1 MDILFLGTS
10 GHGITTTRNLP
21 SILIDK
27 SILVDCGE
35 GTFRSLL
42 NLNIP
47 ISSIKVIFLSHQ
59 HADHFL
65 GLISIIWQ
73 LAFYSEVKMPCPK
86 IYGPEGIKSAIT
98 RIFEITY
105 SSFDH
110 VGFNLDIEELT
121 SSQDAEINFNIGDME
136 YQVKWAVTSHS
147 PLCYA
152 YQFNNLL
159 TITGDTGAM
168 CQNIIQ
174 IAKKCK
180 VLCHEA
186 SFPDELVDIAKK
198 VNHSTPTDAARLS
211 KECSIERLL
220 LYHVPDLSK
229 EHEIKFVKNAKL
241 IFQNLEIAHD
251 NMQIII

>member
-73 LAFYSEVKMPCPK
+73 LAFIPK
-86 IYGPEGIKSAIT
+86 
-98 RIFEITY
+98 
-105 SSFDH
+105 
-110 VGFNLDIEELT
+110 
-121 SSQDAEINFNIGDME
+121 
-136 YQVKWAVTSHS
+136 
-147 PLCYA
+147 
-152 YQFNNLL
+152 
-159 TITGDTGAM
+159 
-168 CQNIIQ
+168 
-174 IAKKCK
+174 
-180 VLCHEA
+180 
-186 SFPDELVDIAKK
+186 
-198 VNHSTPTDAARLS
+198 
-211 KECSIERLL
+211 
-220 LYHVPDLSK
+220 
-229 EHEIKFVKNAKL
+229 
-241 IFQNLEIAHD
+241 
-251 NMQIII
+251 